1 MCVFVGGGGG
11 DQLFIWK
18 IPLLTMF
25 LSSDR
30 ILPFLLR
37 AGICGKLGNL
47 AGTNIRIMCLYVVCL
62 TQCSTARII
71 YCTSS
76 Y

>member
-1 MCVFVGGGGG
+1 MCVCGG
-11 DQLFIWK
+11 DQLLIWK

-30 ILPFLLR
+30 ILPFLLP

-47 AGTNIRIMCLYVVCL
+47 AGTNIQNYVCVEHNVA
-62 TQCSTARII
+62 QQE
-71 YCTSS
+71 
-76 Y
+76 